1 MLQKQSGYRVGDQW
15 FATRAEASEHIAR
28 EQLTAMLQHLEVES
42 AGFNMADW
50 LVANREH
57 VISIL
62 SSVRKRP
69 GRGPRQ
75 QEEQQ
80 EAAQQEA
87 AQQETA

>member
-1 MLQKQSGYRVGDQW
+1 
-15 FATRAEASEHIAR
+15 
-28 EQLTAMLQHLEVES
+28 LTAMLQHLEVES